1 MTSVEIQTENMEN
14 FMDDTQSMFS
24 TSSYVGTEEDKKE
37 IENLITSEASAA
49 ESTEDL
55 IEKELADLKEAAWA
69 SLCGRVD
76 LDGEEEIYQ
85 LVEKDVWEDKY
96 GQFEPYVD
104 ISDELEGD
112 ALERDTKRQFQ
123 KVEEWRGCK
132 YNLIKN
138 NVTDR
143 LEKDF
148 PGDQFWYLDCG
159 EWGHVIVSINGCH
172 WDASL
177 SNGVEMTLDD
187 INELCEQSIACLVDE
202 VENNLEV
209 LVQRKEKDIKKLE
222 ESKYLVETLPLIIQ
236 NTEQDIAYL
245 KELSSK
251 KTPATA
257 GQIAKGLL
265 R

>member
-1 MTSVEIQTENMEN
+1 MKITKERLYEIT
-14 FMDDTQSMFS
+14 
-24 TSSYVGTEEDKKE
+24 KE
-37 IENLITSEASAA
+37 VYEKHGCLPTD
-49 ESTEDL
+49 STE
-55 IEKELADLKEAAWA
+55 LANLKEAAWA
-69 SLCGRVD
+69 SLCGRVEFD
-76 LDGEEEIYQ
+76 NEEEIYQ
-85 LVEKDVWEDKY
+85 LVENDVYEDTY
-96 GQFEPYVD
+96 GQFEPTFDYPEELDGEALD
-104 ISDELEGD
+104 IYC
-112 ALERDTKRQFQ
+112 KRRMQRID
-123 KVEEWRGCK
+123 EWRKCK
-132 YNLIKN
+132 YKLIQNDITEK
-138 NVTDR
+138 
-143 LEKDF
+143 LEKEFVD
-148 PGDQFWYLDCG
+148 DQYWYLDCG
-159 EWGHVIVSINGCH
+159 EWGYAIICLKADCAF
-172 WDASL
+172 WDSSL

-222 ESKYLVETLPLIIQ
+222 EAKYLAETLPLIIQ

>member
-1 MTSVEIQTENMEN
+1 MKITKERLYEIT
-14 FMDDTQSMFS
+14 
-24 TSSYVGTEEDKKE
+24 KE
-37 IENLITSEASAA
+37 VYEKHNYLPT
-49 ESTEDL
+49 DP
-55 IEKELADLKEAAWA
+55 KELADLKETAWA

-76 LDGEEEIYQ
+76 FDNEEEIYQ

-138 NVTDR
+138 NITER

-159 EWGHVIVSINGCH
+159 EWGHVIVSINDYC

-257 GQIAKGLL
+257 EQIAKGLL